1 MKSKISLLLLFL
13 LLLVLSAQAQTQ
25 TKNTN
30 IQEEETPVSVVDRQ
44 LVAYNARDID
54 LFVAT
59 YTEDIEIYNSKGELT
74 MKGHEQLRER
84 YAALFKNTPNLHC
97 RIVNRILINNKVI
110 DNENVTMNERIVEAV
125 AIYEVENG
133 KIKKVT
139 FVN

>member
-13 LLLVLSAQAQTQ
+13 LMLVLSSQAQTQ
-25 TKNTN
+25 TKNTD

-44 LVAYNARDID
+44 LEAYNARDID

-59 YTEDIEIYNSKGELT
+59 YTEDIEIYDAKGVLT
-74 MKGHEQLRER
+74 MKGHEQLRSR

-125 AIYEVENG
+125 AIYEVVDG

>member
-13 LLLVLSAQAQTQ
+13 LMLVSSAQAQTQ
-25 TKNTN
+25 TNNANLQGK
-30 IQEEETPVSVVDRQ
+30 ETPEAVVDLQ
-44 LVAYNARDID
+44 LEAYNARDID
-54 LFVAT
+54 LFVST
-59 YTEDIEIYNSKGELT
+59 YTEDIEIYDSKGVLT
-74 MKGHEQLRER
+74 MKGHEQLRKR
-84 YAALFKNTPNLHC
+84 YDALFKNTPNLHC

-125 AIYEVENG
+125 AIYEVVDG